1 MSEDPKDPRM
11 SGRIAMVALLVCF
24 ALVVVMILIAG

>member
-11 SGRIAMVALLVCF
+11 SGRIATVALVVMFAMVAL
-24 ALVVVMILIAG
+24 MIWIAG

>member
-1 MSEDPKDPRM
+1 MSQDPKDPRM

-24 ALVVVMILIAG
+24 ALVAVMVVIAG